1 MTTQTPES
9 HSPRP
14 RSRNLIEKM
23 LEHRKRMLVLL
34 WELSTRDL
42 TDADQETRDTLEA
55 FLETLVDY
63 IAAGHFGLYQRIV
76 EGSERR
82 RSVVVTANEIYSQI
96 AETTDIAVDFSERYG
111 SPENVYLGADLNTDL
126 SALGEQ
132 VTTRIELED
141 QLILAMLGS
150 DYTIPEVEP

>member
-1 MTTQTPES
+1 
-9 HSPRP
+9 
-14 RSRNLIEKM
+14 
-23 LEHRKRMLVLL
+23 MLVLL
-34 WELSTRDL
+34 WELSTVDL
-42 TDADQETRDTLEA
+42 ANADLAIREKLEN

-82 RSVVVTANEIYSQI
+82 RSVIDTANDIYTHI

-111 SPENVYLGADLNTDL
+111 SPENKKPGDKLAADL
-126 SALGEQ
+126 SALAEQ

-150 DYTIPEVEP
+150 DYSIPPVEV